1 MNFMQKQVAERKAD
15 IRSQGSADSAQDT
28 NAFSMLVEA
37 SENEE
42 GKFKLDDSEL
52 VSGSFTIFNDFWL
65 IPAHSLLGRQ
75 CVHYAFGRAW

>member
-1 MNFMQKQVAERKAD
+1 MQKQVAERKAD

-52 VSGSFTIFNDFWL
+52 VSISFTIISMFSMNS
-65 IPAHSLLGRQ
+65 SLYLPI
-75 CVHYAFGRAW
+75 HF